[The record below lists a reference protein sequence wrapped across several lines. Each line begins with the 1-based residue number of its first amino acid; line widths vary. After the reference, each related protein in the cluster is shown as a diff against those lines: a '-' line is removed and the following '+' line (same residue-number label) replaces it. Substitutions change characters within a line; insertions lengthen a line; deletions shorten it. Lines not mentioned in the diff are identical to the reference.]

1 MADLRIVDAPVLL
14 QESITDDVK
23 MPTGGLGNFSVRLGD
38 ILWYVITKEQLAN
51 KNYVDLSSKSV
62 KDSLDE
68 HIADKANP
76 HQVTKE
82 QVGLGSVDNTAD
94 IDKPVSNA
102 TKSAIITATTDM
114 ATKAYVNQKDNLKAD
129 KATTLSGYGITDAY
143 TKDETYSRVEINSAL
158 TLKSDVAYVD
168 GKDGDLTTLTTN
180 DKTNLVRAVNEI
192 HDVTKGVVALY
203 DKNVE
208 AAAGAGVNGWTDLLI
223 RTKYNRTLQS
233 KLGEFI
239 SVKDFGAIADGTLH
253 PVSEWTVVGSRIYY
267 ENLVAIQKDY
277 PHVTALT
284 DSIDWAA
291 TVKAF
296 GVSNV
301 VNFGDDKNHYVVNK
315 TAFTNDNQKIIGNF
329 ATIRQTKADTQIFDA
344 SNKTN
349 NYFSGIKFV
358 GMGTADFANSAGSRS
373 DGIYAYSANGLTV
386 ENCLFEG
393 LSHSSL
399 TCVKTSNVKFTNNK
413 VLGLGAAN
421 LTDIDSHSNVGLV
434 IDRESSNVIVSSNTM
449 TDLAMGMQTGNL
461 CSNVR
466 IEKNFI
472 ARIKGQHAFY
482 LGASQTNVSV
492 VSNQVDT
499 TSLSGIKIQ
508 TYDEESI
515 DSVNVVIANNAV
527 LNAGADGI
535 LVDSTSPAHVYNT
548 ADVTIT
554 GNTVRNSGQNGINA
568 RYLRKGVIADN
579 IVDIAVRDGIA
590 YDGAIDVLIDNNIIS
605 KAGNNGIAEFMVS
618 TRCTVSNNKVINC
631 AVNNTSGNR
640 FGIFIPTNATELTL
654 KDNTITDTYS
664 KMQYGVFFESGD
676 IATISVVGNTVTG
689 ATDAGL
695 RKVATNVPF
704 KYYANNIFEGA
715 LGSTIGVNSIPY
727 QMGNTG
733 RVFFASSM
741 PSSGSF
747 IQGDYVNNI
756 APSISDN
763 SVVVGWLRITT
774 GSNHVLNTDWVAIKQ
789 STV

>member
-1 MADLRIVDAPVLL
+1 M
-14 QESITDDVK
+14 
-23 MPTGGLGNFSVRLGD
+23 
-38 ILWYVITKEQLAN
+38 
-51 KNYVDLSSKSV
+51 
-62 KDSLDE
+62 
-68 HIADKANP
+68 
-76 HQVTKE
+76 
-82 QVGLGSVDNTAD
+82 
-94 IDKPVSNA
+94 
-102 TKSAIITATTDM
+102 
-114 ATKAYVNQKDNLKAD
+114 
-129 KATTLSGYGITDAY
+129 
-143 TKDETYSRVEINSAL
+143 
-158 TLKSDVAYVD
+158 
-168 GKDGDLTTLTTN
+168 
-180 DKTNLVRAVNEI
+180 
-192 HDVTKGVVALY
+192 
-203 DKNVE
+203 
-208 AAAGAGVNGWTDLLI
+208 
-223 RTKYNRTLQS
+223 
-233 KLGEFI
+233 
-239 SVKDFGAIADGTLH
+239 
-253 PVSEWTVVGSRIYY
+253 
-267 ENLVAIQKDY
+267 
-277 PHVTALT
+277 T

-296 GVSNV
+296 SASNV
-301 VNFGDDKNHYVVNK
+301 VNFGDANNHYVFNK

-329 ATIRQTKADTQIFDA
+329 ATIRQVKSGTQIFDT
-344 SNKTN
+344 SNKAN

-373 DGIYAYSANGLTV
+373 DGIYAYSANNLVV
-386 ENCLFEG
+386 ENCLFED

-399 TCVKTSNVKFTNNK
+399 TCVKSTIVRFKNNI
-413 VLGLGAAN
+413 VTGLGAAN
-421 LTDIDSHSNVGLV
+421 LTDIESHSNVGLV

-482 LGASQTNVSV
+482 LGASQTNVAV

-508 TYDEESI
+508 TYDEESR
-515 DSVNVVIANNAV
+515 DSVNIIIANNTV

-535 LVDSTSPAHVYNT
+535 LVDSTSPAHNFNT
-548 ADVTIT
+548 TDVTIT

-579 IVDIAVRDGIA
+579 IVDIAARDGIA
-590 YDGAIDVLIDNNIIS
+590 YDGAIDVIIDNNIVS
-605 KAGNNGIAEFMVS
+605 NAGNNGIIETVAS
-618 TRCTVSNNKVINC
+618 TRCTISNNKVTDC
-631 AVNNTSGNR
+631 AVNNKSGNR

-654 KDNTITDTYS
+654 KDNTITDTHS

-676 IATISVVGNTVTG
+676 IATISVVGNTVKG

-704 KYYANNIFEGA
+704 KYYANNIFKGV
-715 LGSTIGVNSIPY
+715 LGSTIGVDSVPY

-733 RVFFASSM
+733 RMFFASSM

-747 IQGDYVNNI
+747 IQGDYVTNN
-756 APSISDN
+756 APSISAN

>member
-1 MADLRIVDAPVLL
+1 MADLRIVDAPVIL

-23 MPTGGLGNFSVRLGD
+23 MPTGGLGNYAIRLGD
-38 ILWYVITKEQLAN
+38 LVWYVVTKEQLAN
-51 KNYVDLSSKSV
+51 KNYVDLSSKGV

-76 HQVTKE
+76 HQVTKA
-82 QVGLGSVDNTAD
+82 QVGLGNVDNTAD
-94 IDKPVSNA
+94 VDKPVSNA
-102 TKSAIITATTDM
+102 VNSAIITATTDM
-114 ATKAYVNQKDNLKAD
+114 ATKTYVNQKDNLKA
-129 KATTLSGYGITDAY
+129 
-143 TKDETYSRVEINSAL
+143 
-158 TLKSDVAYVD
+158 DVAYVD

-180 DKTNLVRAVNEI
+180 DKTNLVKAINEI

-208 AAAGAGVNGWTDLLI
+208 AAAAGAGANGWTDLLVK
-223 RTKYNRTLQS
+223 TKYNRTLQS

-253 PVSEWTVVGSRIYY
+253 TVQEWMTAGSRIYY
-267 ENLVAIQKDY
+267 NDLAAIQADY

-296 GVSNV
+296 SASNV
-301 VNFGDDKNHYVVNK
+301 VNFGDANNRYVFNK
-315 TAFTNDNQKIIGNF
+315 TAFTNNNQKIIGNLS
-329 ATIRQTKADTQIFDA
+329 TIRQTKADTQIFDA

-373 DGIYAYSANGLTV
+373 DGIYAYSAYNLVV
-386 ENCLFEG
+386 ENCLFKD

-399 TCVKTSNVKFTNNK
+399 TCVKSNIVRFRNNT
-413 VLGLGAAN
+413 VTGLGPEN
-421 LTDIDSHSNVGLV
+421 LADVDSHSNVGLV
-434 IDRESSNVIVSSNTM
+434 IDRECVDVIVESNTL

-461 CSNVR
+461 CKHVR
-466 IEKNFI
+466 FAMNFI
-472 ARIKGQHAFY
+472 GRIKGQHAFY

-499 TSLSGIKIQ
+499 TSLSGIKVQ
-508 TYDEESI
+508 TYDKESI
-515 DSVNVVIANNAV
+515 DSVNVVIANNTV

-535 LVDSTSPAHVYNT
+535 LVDSTSPAHVSNT
-548 ADVTIT
+548 VDVTIT

-590 YDGAIDVLIDNNIIS
+590 YDGAIDVIVDNNIIS
-605 KAGNNGIAEFMVS
+605 KAGNNGIAEFMAS
-618 TRCTVSNNKVINC
+618 TRCTVSNNKVIDC

-640 FGIFIPTNATELTL
+640 FGIFIPTNATELTV

-676 IATISVVGNTVTG
+676 IATISVVGNTVKG

-704 KYYANNIFEGA
+704 KYYAHNIFEGS
-715 LGSTIGVNSIPY
+715 LGSTIGVKSVPY
-727 QMGNTG
+727 QIGNMG
-733 RVFFASSM
+733 REFFGSAM
-741 PSSGSF
+741 PASGSF
-747 IQGDYVNNI
+747 IQGDYVTNI
-756 APSISDN
+756 APTIVSN
-763 SVVVGWLRITT
+763 SVVVGWLRITA

-789 STV
+789 SIF